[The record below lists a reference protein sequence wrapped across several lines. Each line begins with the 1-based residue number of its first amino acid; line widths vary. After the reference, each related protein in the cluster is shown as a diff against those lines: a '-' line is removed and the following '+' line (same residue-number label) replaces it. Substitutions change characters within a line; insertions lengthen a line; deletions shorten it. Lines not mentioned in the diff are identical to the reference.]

1 MPRLNPLYFTGSL
14 KKDFQSFIELKRNIA
29 AAVINM
35 LNGQSK
41 QPYVATL
48 LHRIQAGRPELSRKL
63 GSAEFNQGTL
73 FVMVPVD
80 GERTQGR
87 KT

>member
-1 MPRLNPLYFTGSL
+1 
-14 KKDFQSFIELKRNIA
+14 
-29 AAVINM
+29 M
-35 LNGQSK
+35 LNGQSE

-73 FVMVPVD
+73 FVMVTVD
-80 GERTQGR
+80 GEGTQGR